1 MRYAICFLVG
11 LAILVLAVG
20 CKDDKLEPKSVRT
33 YAKIVCASPEL
44 PDGATW
50 KQFRNRTQDSI
61 NTFERV
67 MPPAQVYDYHFSHLA
82 LLRAGLMAASAKG
95 KNAPANIYE
104 LNDADVVGAAF
115 AHEEAIS
122 DLDSDVVRIL
132 ERAGCNI

>member
-20 CKDDKLEPKSVRT
+20 CEDDKLEPKSVRA
-33 YAKIVCASPEL
+33 YAEIVCAAPEL

-61 NTFERV
+61 HTFERV
-67 MPPAQVYDYHFSHLA
+67 IPPAMVYDYHFSHLA
-82 LLRAGLMAASAKG
+82 FLRVGLEAASAKN
-95 KNAPANIYE
+95 KNAPANYYE
-104 LNDADVVGAAF
+104 LNDADVMGAAF

-122 DLDSDVVRIL
+122 DLDSGVVRVL